1 MHTLFSSFS
10 LGAPRLSIAKLS
22 QHADHSQHQGYCLS
36 AEPSCIG
43 ISTCHFLYKE
53 SDLKSLS
60 LSQLVQVH
68 SPFSLVTTIQT
79 TPTPINQYKTYLSLS
94 TSEEYVLRHTA
105 YWISSPKLN
114 LDLYS
119 VRSQCS
125 EELTFYSLQIS

>member
-1 MHTLFSSFS
+1 MHALFNSFR
-10 LGAPRLSIAKLS
+10 LGMPRLSITKLP
-22 QHADHSQHQGYCLS
+22 QHADHSWHQGYCLS
-36 AEPSCIG
+36 TEPSCIG

-68 SPFSLVTTIQT
+68 FPLSLVITIQT
-79 TPTPINQYKTYLSLS
+79 TPTPINQYKPYLSLS
-94 TSEEYVLRHTA
+94 TSEEYILRHTA
-105 YWISSPKLN
+105 YWISSPRLN

-125 EELTFYSLQIS
+125 EELMVYS